1 MFRYPGDAGVMA
13 FSHQIYIPRVAANV
27 ELARAFARE
36 AILGEYG
43 QTWTAIQFGK
53 MPTLWTNYD
62 ALVDNVNFD
71 FVRAELEG
79 PAMGQWQFR
88 DGQLLRQAY
97 VDELQLY
104 LIGDQSLDDMIA
116 NLMAAQE
123 SADLTLP
130 ADRELM
136 E

>member
-1 MFRYPGDAGVMA
+1 MA

-27 ELARAFARE
+27 ELAHAFARE
-36 AILGEYG
+36 AILGEYA
-43 QTWTAIQFGK
+43 QTWTSIQFGK
-53 MPTLWTNYD
+53 MPTIWANYD
-62 ALVDNVNFD
+62 ALPENINFD

-79 PAMGQWQFR
+79 HAMGQWQFR

-104 LIGDQSLDDMIA
+104 LTNAQTLDEMIA
-116 NLMAAQE
+116 NLVATQE

-130 ADRELM
+130 ADRQPGS
-136 E
+136 